1 MKKALW
7 IPALLLFF
15 FIGDRIGGYILKQLV
30 AKSEFRYS
38 RLYTGKAKSD
48 IVLLGNSRG
57 LIFYQPYIE
66 EITGQKTLN
75 LSYNSLPIDMGQVLV
90 EDYLE
95 RYGAPKKLIIDV
107 TMCDR
112 TNTQLVTGF
121 SPYSSYSHSMDQLI
135 KSASKN
141 SWVAGKLSHLFRFN
155 GEVFQRALNYLGKS
169 DKDWLIDRVI
179 SDHMQENAT
188 VESVVE
194 LKATPERLAS
204 LQQLIA
210 VAEQKGTEVE
220 LLVNPYYPPY
230 AERMTSLAPFIQ
242 QIEAATNK
250 KVKNY
255 ALALQLT
262 EGFGDY
268 QHLNNKGSKQY
279 LAQLAEDGV
288 FSRVESRE

>member
-15 FIGDRIGGYILKQLV
+15 FIGDRVGGYILKQLV

-121 SPYSSYSHSMDQLI
+121 SPYSSYSRSMDQLI

-141 SWVAGKLSHLFRFN
+141 SWIAGKLSHLFRFN
-155 GEVFQRALNYLGKS
+155 GEVFQRTLNYLGKS

-188 VESVVE
+188 LESVVE
-194 LKATPERLAS
+194 LKTTPERLAS
-204 LQQLIA
+204 LQQLIV
-210 VAEQKGTEVE
+210 VAERKGTEVE

-230 AERMTSLAPFIQ
+230 AERMTSLGPFIQ

-268 QHLNNKGSKQY
+268 QHLNKKGSKQY
-279 LAQLAEDGV
+279 LALLAEDGV
-288 FSRVESRE
+288 FSRKK

>member
-15 FIGDRIGGYILKQLV
+15 FIGDRLGGYILQQLV

-38 RLYTGKAKSD
+38 RLYTGQAKSD

-57 LIFYQPYIE
+57 LIFYQPFIE

-90 EDYLE
+90 EDYIE
-95 RYGAPKKLIIDV
+95 RYGAPEKLIIDV

-112 TNTQLVTGF
+112 TNTQLITGF
-121 SPYSSYSHSMDQLI
+121 SPYASYSHSLNQLI
-135 KSASKN
+135 KSVAKK
-141 SWVAGKLSHLFRFN
+141 SWVAGQLSHLYRFN
-155 GEVFQRALNYLGKS
+155 GEVFQRTMNYLGKS

-188 VESVVE
+188 LDSVVV
-194 LKATPERLAS
+194 LKTTPALLSS
-204 LQQLIA
+204 LQKLIA
-210 VAEQKGTEVE
+210 VAERKGAEVE

-268 QHLNNKGSKQY
+268 QHLNKKGSKQY
-279 LAQLAEDGV
+279 LTQLAEDGV
-288 FSRVESRE
+288 FSRKK